1 MDRKR
6 KDNDEDARLFRESVG
21 EVRPLTHDL
30 AEVAAPRPAP
40 IPRQRL
46 RDERA
51 VLREMAAGLYD
62 AAEIETGDELVFARP
77 GIQLTLM
84 RKLRR
89 GQFAIEA
96 ELDLHGYTVADAREA
111 LFLFL
116 HDARASGRRC
126 VRVVHG
132 KGNGSQGRQ
141 PVLKGKVNHWL
152 RQIDAVLAFASTRPV
167 DGGTGA
173 VYVLLK
179 RPSE

>member
-6 KDNDEDARLFRESVG
+6 KDNDEDARLFREMIG

-30 AEVAAPRPAP
+30 AEVGAPRPAP

-46 RDERA
+46 LDERA

-62 AAEIETGDELVFARP
+62 GAEIETGDELVFSRP

-96 ELDLHGYTVADAREA
+96 ELDLHGYTVAEAREA

-116 HDARASGRRC
+116 HEAQASGRRC

-141 PVLKGKVNHWL
+141 PVLKGKVNQWL
-152 RQIDAVLAFASTRPV
+152 RQIDAVLAFASSRPV

-179 RPSE
+179 RASE

>member
-6 KDNDEDARLFRESVG
+6 KHSDEDARLFRESVG
-21 EVRPLTHDL
+21 DVRPLSHDL

-40 IPRQRL
+40 VPRQRL
-46 RDERA
+46 RDERE

-62 AAEIETGDELVFARP
+62 GAEIETGEELVFARP
-77 GIQLTLM
+77 GVQLTLM

-89 GQFAIEA
+89 GQFAIEG
-96 ELDLHGYTVADAREA
+96 ELDLHGYTVSEARES

-132 KGNGSQGRQ
+132 KGNGSHGRQ

-179 RPSE
+179 RPSD